1 MNLRA
6 LVLLVAV
13 ALPLA
18 SSAVA
23 TAAPTPVPAP
33 TPAPKPS
40 TPPPPKFPCSSDA
53 FRKFIDGLL
62 TRMHQVC
69 DSECDA
75 KGRASAASAESK
87 VRSRTLDACR
97 DGTVTE
103 AEATWVLAPMDDVE

>member
-1 MNLRA
+1 MKLRT

-23 TAAPTPVPAP
+23 TAAPAPAP
-33 TPAPKPS
+33 AA
-40 TPPPPKFPCSSDA
+40 PPKFPAQSDV

-62 TRMHQVC
+62 ARMHQVC
-69 DSECDA
+69 DSQCDA
-75 KGRASAASAESK
+75 KGRSSMAAAESQ
-87 VRSRTLDACR
+87 VRSRTMDACR

-103 AEATWVLAPMDDVE
+103 AEAMWVLAPMEDVEDGNNE